1 MTESVFIETTIPSYY
16 VARRARDIVQAA
28 RQQLTIEWWDR
39 HRTRYEL
46 LSSQIVLDELARGE
60 EAMAESRLKLLAG
73 VPLLVINES
82 VIEIAEELLRDGV
95 VPPKAAD
102 DAFHIACA
110 GVHRVD
116 YLLTWNCTHIAN
128 PHNRHRIE
136 RCFARHRITMPVI
149 CTPEEFIGD
158 DYEDGNQL

>member
-1 MTESVFIETTIPSYY
+1 METVFIETTIPSYY

-28 RQQLTIEWWDR
+28 RQELTIEWWDN
-39 HRTRYEL
+39 HRSRYEL
-46 LSSQIVLDELARGE
+46 LSSKIVMNELARGE
-60 EAMAESRLKLLAG
+60 KTMATKRLELLENI
-73 VPLLVINES
+73 PLLVISDS
-82 VIEIAEELLRDGV
+82 VIKIAEELLQDGV

-116 YLLTWNCTHIAN
+116 FLLTWNCTHIAN

-136 RCFARHRITMPVI
+136 HCFARYQISMPVI

-158 DYEDGNQL
+158 DYADYT

>member
-1 MTESVFIETTIPSYY
+1 MSETVFIETTIPSYY

-28 RQQLTIEWWDR
+28 RQELTIEWWDA
-39 HRTRYEL
+39 HRSRYEL
-46 LSSQIVLDELARGE
+46 LSSQIVLDELARGDKTL
-60 EAMAESRLKLLAG
+60 AERRLELVAG
-73 VPLLVINES
+73 IPLLVISEP
-82 VIEIAEELLRDGV
+82 VIRIAEELLRDGV
-95 VPPKAAD
+95 VPKKAAD

-110 GVHRVD
+110 GVHRVN

-136 RCFARHRITMPVI
+136 MCFARHQIAMPVI

-158 DYEDGNQL
+158 DYEEDN